1 MEKKYN
7 NSNNDKKRN
16 LTIMSAVMDES
27 RPFG

>member
-27 RPFG
+27 QPFG